1 MEVKIVEFPATL
13 VAVVEHLGPPELEH
27 QTAMRLV
34 QWRIENRLPVDR
46 HRSYGVHYTDPRI
59 TPPAQHRV
67 DFCLSVDEE
76 VAPNQYGV
84 VTKVIPAIRCA
95 VARHHGSRLRNDAA
109 IHLLTVWL
117 PRSGETPGEFPLFY
131 HYVNVGPAIPE
142 AEMLTDAYLPL
153 RRRD

>member
-1 MEVKIVEFPATL
+1 
-13 VAVVEHLGPPELEH
+13 
-27 QTAMRLV
+27 
-34 QWRIENRLPVDR
+34 
-46 HRSYGVHYTDPRI
+46 
-59 TPPAQHRV
+59 
-67 DFCLSVDEE
+67 
-76 VAPNQYGV
+76 QYGV